1 VVSEMSKNYNLDDD
15 QSDDIIQFE
24 KFTNKGKDKKDK
36 KKKSLRDHRG
46 EFDDKRNYPQR
57 DTKKR

>member
-1 VVSEMSKNYNLDDD
+1 MSKNYNLDDD

>member
-1 VVSEMSKNYNLDDD
+1 MSKNYNLDDD
-15 QSDDIIQFE
+15 QSDDIVHFE
-24 KFTNKGKDKKDK
+24 KFTNKDKDKKDK

-46 EFDDKRNYPQR
+46 EFDDKRKYPQR